1 MKSLRKIQGD
11 RTGLEQLVKWVGL
24 VGLVVML
31 GLIYVWQQVQTRDLK
46 RDILQFEQRRVLL
59 IKENSI
65 LSVKVSRLSD
75 QVAVKAKAMDMFA
88 LSYPAVGQVVAMTTA
103 PQNDAV
109 AYVPVGDG
117 PETGESATAA
127 LSLVSISISHLNKS
141 D

>member
-1 MKSLRKIQGD
+1 VYPLLRFVFRLSIN
-11 RTGLEQLVKWVGL
+11 
-24 VGLVVML
+24 
-31 GLIYVWQQVQTRDLK
+31 ILK
-46 RDILQFEQRRVLL
+46 LL
-59 IKENSI
+59 LKDGCGIKENSI

-109 AYVPVGDG
+109 AYVPLGDG
-117 PETGESATAA
+117 PETGESSTDA
-127 LSLVSISISHLNKS
+127 LSLATISIPHLKYS